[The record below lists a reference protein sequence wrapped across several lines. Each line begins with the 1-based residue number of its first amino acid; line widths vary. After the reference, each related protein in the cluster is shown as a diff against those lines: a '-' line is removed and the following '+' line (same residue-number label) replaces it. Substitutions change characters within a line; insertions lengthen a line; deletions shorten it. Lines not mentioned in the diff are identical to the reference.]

1 MSSQRRL
8 ASEILKVGES
18 RIWMD
23 PERMEEIESS
33 ITREEIKRLIH
44 EGAIRKIP
52 ERGTSRARVRVR
64 RVSRR
69 GIGSRKGS
77 MKARL
82 GPKSSWPLKI
92 RSQRRFL
99 RELKERRL
107 ITTSSYR
114 RLYLMAKGGTFKSL
128 AELRHYIEV
137 QGLAR
142 RGLR

>member
-8 ASEILKVGES
+8 ASQILKVGEN
-18 RIWMD
+18 RVWMD
-23 PERMEEIESS
+23 PERMEDIESS

-52 ERGTSRARVRVR
+52 EKGISRGRIGLRKVR
-64 RVSRR
+64 RR
-69 GIGSRKGS
+69 GSGSRKGFRQ
-77 MKARL
+77 ARF
-82 GPKSSWPLKI
+82 GPGNSWPTRI
-92 RSQRRFL
+92 RSQRRLL

-114 RLYLMAKGGTFKSL
+114 RLYLMAKGGAFKSL

-142 RGLR
+142 RRLR